1 MSASGAEPHR
11 PAFWHQPVFRRLFW
25 QIVFLVVTALV
36 AGWLIGNTRHNLE
49 ERGIS
54 TGFAFLQ
61 ERAGFDIIMSF
72 IPYDE
77 DASYGRAFLVALCNT
92 LFVSGVGIMLATV
105 LGFAVGLARLS
116 TNWLLSRLALVW
128 VEGFRNIPLLLQ
140 LFFWYFAVL
149 RYLPA
154 PRQSLEPLPGVFLN
168 IRGLYMP
175 WPVTDAGGLTWDVP
189 QLSGFNFS
197 GGLVVIPELIALVL
211 ALALYT
217 SSYIAEIVRAGITA
231 VGRGQHEG
239 ALALGLRTS
248 QVTRFVVLP
257 QALRV
262 IIPPL
267 TSQYLNLTKNS
278 SLAAAIAFPDLVLV
292 FAGTILNQ
300 TGQAIEVILLTMLV
314 YLVLSLMI
322 SVGMNLFNRR
332 VMRTGGQP

>member
-1 MSASGAEPHR
+1 MAEPAPIVLCLTPAGEALAARIAPAIGAEV
-11 PAFWHQPVFRRLFW
+11 Q
-25 QIVFLVVTALV
+25 
-36 AGWLIGNTRHNLE
+36 G
-49 ERGIS
+49 
-54 TGFAFLQ
+54 
-61 ERAGFDIIMSF
+61 RAG
-72 IPYDE
+72 
-77 DASYGRAFLVALCNT
+77 RT
-92 LFVSGVGIMLATV
+92 
-105 LGFAVGLARLS
+105 
-116 TNWLLSRLALVW
+116 
-128 VEGFRNIPLLLQ
+128 
-140 LFFWYFAVL
+140 
-149 RYLPA
+149 
-154 PRQSLEPLPGVFLN
+154 
-168 IRGLYMP
+168 
-175 WPVTDAGGLTWDVP
+175 
-189 QLSGFNFS
+189 
-197 GGLVVIPELIALVL
+197 
-211 ALALYT
+211 
-217 SSYIAEIVRAGITA
+217 RAGITA